1 MRKEFVQVVCIL
13 AIAVGAG
20 LFAFGRHLD
29 PPLDVQNPAALAML
43 QRGENPH
50 VVASMACGLGV
61 ALMTGGILG
70 VVLPWV
76 NMWMTKCCVARLDA
90 PPPTST
96 P

>member
-1 MRKEFVQVVCIL
+1 
-13 AIAVGAG
+13 

-29 PPLDVQNPAALAML
+29 PPLEKQNPAVAAMM
-43 QRGENPH
+43 QRDENPH
-50 VVASMACGLGV
+50 IVASMACGLGV

-76 NMWMTKCCVARLDA
+76 NLWMTNCCGARRDT
-90 PPPTST
+90 PPPIST